1 MWSSIGGYALAVELR
16 IDPVIGSVDSKWRRW
31 YPAQAMRPKGDDV
44 ENTAVLEMRND
55 IPVYGNFIN
64 GEWTAAKSGGS
75 FENRNPA
82 RASEVIGLFQS
93 GDAEDVGAAIAA
105 ADDAARSWGEMSAIA
120 RANILYKA
128 SEILASR
135 VNDVGRDLSRE
146 EGKTLK
152 EGIGE
157 TTRAIQILRY
167 YAGEAQQPIG
177 EHYPSTN
184 PTTLLYT
191 LREPLGVVGIITPWN
206 FPIAIPAWKIVPAL
220 AFGNTV
226 VFKPATATPLC
237 AVHLVAALEEAGLP
251 NGVLNLVTGSAG
263 AVGDPLI
270 RDDRVVA
277 ISFTGSNEVGQEIK
291 RIASDRGAKVQLEL
305 GGKNP
310 AIVLADAD
318 IDHAITQVING
329 AMMST
334 GQKCTATSRAIVD
347 RKIASELTERLASQ
361 IDTLRVGDPL
371 AEGTTIGPLIDEKA
385 AERVAGEIG
394 RAKEE
399 GVALV
404 TGGERPEA
412 LSGGH
417 FVMPALF
424 SNVDPQSRL
433 GQEEMFGPVLGV
445 IPVDDVDEAIAV
457 ANQVRYGLS
466 ASIFTRDL
474 GRALQFVRQIQ
485 AGIVHVNSE
494 TAGAEPHVPFGGYK
508 GSSSYSREQ
517 GKAAREFYTQVK
529 TVYLDPPPSA

>member
-1 MWSSIGGYALAVELR
+1 MSTHPS
-16 IDPVIGSVDSKWRRW
+16 
-31 YPAQAMRPKGDDV
+31 
-44 ENTAVLEMRND
+44 LEERD
-55 IPVYGNFIN
+55 GVPVYGNFIN
-64 GEWTAAKSGGS
+64 GEWAASSSGEM
-75 FENRNPA
+75 FENRNPSKS
-82 RASEVIGLFQS
+82 SEVIGHFAS
-93 GDAEDVGAAIAA
+93 GGAGDVDKAVASAEGAAQAW
-105 ADDAARSWGEMSAIA
+105 ADTSAIA

-128 SEILASR
+128 SEILAAK
-135 VNDVGRDLSRE
+135 VNDVGRDLTRE

-157 TTRAIQILRY
+157 TSRAVQILRY
-167 YAGEAQQPIG
+167 YAGEAQQPNG

-226 VFKPATATPLC
+226 VFKPATSTPLC

-251 NGVLNLVTGSAG
+251 QGVLNMVTGSAG
-263 AVGDPLI
+263 SVGDPI
-270 RDDRVVA
+270 VKDERVVA
-277 ISFTGSNEVGQEIK
+277 ISFTGSDTVGNGIK
-291 RIASDRGAKVQLEL
+291 KIASDRGAKVQLEL

-347 RKIASELTERLASQ
+347 RKIVAELTERLSKQ
-361 IDTLRVGDPL
+361 IAGLKVGDPL
-371 AEGTTIGPLIDEKA
+371 ADGTMIGPLIDEKA
-385 AERVAGEIG
+385 AERVFSEIR
-394 RAKEE
+394 RAQDE
-399 GVALV
+399 GVSLV
-404 TGGERPEA
+404 SGGERPEA
-412 LSGGH
+412 LKAGH
-417 FVMPALF
+417 FVTPALF
-424 SNVDPQSRL
+424 SDVDPSSRL

-457 ANQVRYGLS
+457 ANKVRYGLS
-466 ASIFTRDL
+466 ASLFTRDL
-474 GRALQFVRQIQ
+474 GRALQFVRQIH

-529 TVYLDPPPSA
+529 TVYLDPPPM